1 MSLLYPIGLFAL
13 AGLVIPLII
22 HLWNVK
28 QGKTLKIGSISL
40 LGEAAPL
47 SSRSYRIA
55 DWLLLLLRLL
65 LIILLAFLLAEPY
78 MKKEAGK
85 GAQKGWLL
93 MEKNS
98 FSSTY
103 REQKKDIDALLKAGY
118 ELRNFDIGF
127 SKINLNDTLTKDSLT
142 DHETMS
148 YLSLLRQ
155 LNERL
160 PAGFPVTLYADQ
172 PLNKLTGALPAVNF
186 NLQWKGTGKTDT
198 VRNWTTIF
206 SGKTYEATS
215 SPSLTSYRSLDPS
228 KEPASV
234 SVLLFNGGNTED
246 GNYVMAALDAIADF
260 TKLRIE
266 VKQWNTQYNSDL
278 KYDIGFWLSDQPLA
292 NNFLKNINQAGR
304 LFSYETGKTVA
315 VHSLIDLQPGKAG
328 SEATVELNK
337 RIVAITEQGE
347 SIWKDGFGRPVLSL
361 EKEKSLDHYH
371 FYSRLNPQWT
381 TLIWNG
387 QFVKA
392 LMPIVLGNEEAVRS
406 SGFGF
411 ESHPGDQRRTAGL
424 FSQKHASAVPSAGMD
439 KEGVQEPLNRFF
451 WMMALAIFLLERI
464 LSFSNKNKGNHD

>member
-40 LGEAAPL
+40 LGAAAPL

-65 LIILLAFLLAEPY
+65 LIILLAFMLAEPY
-78 MKKEAGK
+78 IKKEAGK
-85 GAQKGWLL
+85 KGQKGWLL

-103 REQKKDIDALLKAGY
+103 RKQKKNIDSFLKAGH
-118 ELRNFDIGF
+118 ELRNFDVGF
-127 SKINLNDTLTKDSLT
+127 SKINLNDTLIKDSLS
-142 DHETMS
+142 DHKTVS

-172 PLNKLTGALPAVNF
+172 QLNKLTGALPVVDF
-186 NLQWKGTGKTDT
+186 NLQWKETGKTDT
-198 VRNWTTIF
+198 VHNWTTV
-206 SGKTYEATS
+206 SAGKIYEATS

-234 SVLLFNGGNTED
+234 SVLLFNGANKED

-278 KYDIGFWLSDQPLA
+278 KCDVGFWLSDQPLA

-315 VHSLIDLQPGKAG
+315 IHSLIDLQPGKAG
-328 SEATVELNK
+328 NEAIVELDK
-337 RIVAITEQGE
+337 RIVAATKQGE
-347 SIWKDGFGRPVLSL
+347 SIWKDGFGKPLLSL

-381 TLIWNG
+381 TLVWSG

-392 LMPIVLGNEEAVRS
+392 LMPIILGNENAGQG

-424 FSQKHASAVPSAGMD
+424 LSQKQASSVQPAGMD

-451 WMMALAIFLLERI
+451 WMMALAIFVLERI
-464 LSFSNKNKGNHD
+464 LSFSNKNKGNHG

>member
-1 MSLLYPIGLFAL
+1 VSLLYPIGLFAL

-78 MKKEAGK
+78 MNKEAGK
-85 GAQKGWLL
+85 GGQKGWLL
-93 MEKNS
+93 IGKNS

-103 REQKKDIDALLKAGY
+103 REQKKSIDSLLKAGY

-127 SKINLNDTLTKDSLT
+127 SKINLNDTLIKDSLSNN
-142 DHETMS
+142 ETVS

-172 PLNKLTGALPAVNF
+172 QLNKLAGALPVVDF
-186 NLQWKGTGKTDT
+186 NLQWKEIGKTDT
-198 VRNWTTIF
+198 VRNWTTV
-206 SGKTYEATS
+206 SAGKTYEATS
-215 SPSLTSYRSLDPS
+215 SPSLTSYRNLDTA

-234 SVLLFNGGNTED
+234 SVLLFNGGNTAD
-246 GNYVMAALDAIADF
+246 GNYVTAALDAIADF
-260 TKLRIE
+260 TKRRIE
-266 VKQWNTQYNSDL
+266 VKQWNAQYNSDL

-328 SEATVELNK
+328 NEAVVELNR
-337 RIVAITEQGE
+337 RIVATANQGE
-347 SIWKDGFGRPVLSL
+347 SIWKDGFGSPVLSL

-381 TLIWNG
+381 TLVWSG

-392 LMPIVLGNEEAVRS
+392 LMPIILGNENAGQG

-411 ESHPGDQRRTAGL
+411 EPHPGDQRRTAGL
-424 FSQKHASAVPSAGMD
+424 FSQKHASAVQSAGMN
-439 KEGVQEPLNRFF
+439 KEGTQEPLNRFF
-451 WMMALAIFLLERI
+451 WLLALAVFLLERI